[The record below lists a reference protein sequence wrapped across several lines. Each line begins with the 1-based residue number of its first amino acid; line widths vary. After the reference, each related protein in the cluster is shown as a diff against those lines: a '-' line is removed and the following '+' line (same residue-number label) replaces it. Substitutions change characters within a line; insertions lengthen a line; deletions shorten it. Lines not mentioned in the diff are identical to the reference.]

1 MTHTYPSTKIAD
13 ATLNLRG
20 VSRSFGNA
28 KALDAIST
36 SVRDGEMVAVLGR
49 SGAGKSTLLN
59 LINRLI
65 DPTEGEIWYGG
76 RNIAQLRGRA
86 LLDWRRESA
95 MIFQRFNLVN
105 RLSVITNVLTGRL
118 AHAPRLP
125 KLIGR
130 FTDHDRDVAIDALE
144 ALGMAEFAL
153 RRADELSGGQQQRVA
168 IARALVQQP
177 KIILADEPVASLD
190 PVNSRAVMEALRSI
204 NRERGITVLCNLHSV
219 PLAREYC
226 DRAIAL
232 AKGRL
237 VYDGPISGLDDAK
250 LSEIYGST
258 DALAEAN

>member
-1 MTHTYPSTKIAD
+1 MSEALTTMSNAD

-28 KALDAIST
+28 KALDAIT
-36 SVRDGEMVAVLGR
+36 LAVRDGEMVAVLGR

-65 DPTEGEIWYGG
+65 DPTEGEIWCGE
-76 RNIAQLRGRA
+76 RNVSQLRGRA
-86 LLDWRRESA
+86 LLNWRRESA
-95 MIFQRFNLVN
+95 MIFQRFNLVS
-105 RLSVITNVLTGRL
+105 RLNVITNVLTGRL

-125 KLIGR
+125 KLLGR
-130 FTDHDRDVAIDALE
+130 FTDYDRDVAIDALE

-177 KIILADEPVASLD
+177 RIILADEPVASLD
-190 PVNSRAVMEALRSI
+190 PVNSRAVMDALRHI
-204 NRERGITVLCNLHSV
+204 NRERGITILCNLHSV

-226 DRAIAL
+226 DRAVAL
-232 AKGRL
+232 AKGKL
-237 VYDGPISGLDDAK
+237 IYDGPVSGLDNSMLAN
-250 LSEIYGST
+250 IYGSD
-258 DALAEAN
+258 DALAEAH